1 MVESKSET
9 LRLDLSQYEYVPAIC
24 VVGYNRPD
32 SLRRVLSALQA
43 SFCPEGVQ
51 LVISIDRA
59 VSADPLNEAVVQ
71 IAEEF
76 VWDRGPKEVIWR
88 EQNINLPDHILLCA
102 DLTEQYGS
110 VLIIEDDL
118 FLAPDFY
125 RFAIE
130 ATNFYKDEEQV
141 AGIGLYSCINN
152 SFAHHLPFY
161 PIPDGSSAL
170 FLQIPCSWGQVWTQK
185 QWRSFRAWWDQKTGF
200 SETDPIPEK
209 AKHWGAHA
217 WDNHFIKYLSEQG
230 KYFVWPFQAY
240 STNFMDAGTHFDG
253 EGNHYQSPLQMG
265 KVPLKFHALADSH
278 SRYDAY
284 FEIKPAI
291 LNDYLPALKQYDY
304 IVDLY
309 GIKQLDLFEAPYV
322 LTQKSV
328 QNPLMS
334 FSNKLKPFEMN
345 IIQNIPGANI
355 HLVEKTEV
363 NNLEVREPIHL
374 FDYYYSH
381 IPIKALLRLLK
392 KRILKRLSL

>member
-1 MVESKSET
+1 
-9 LRLDLSQYEYVPAIC
+9 
-24 VVGYNRPD
+24 
-32 SLRRVLSALQA
+32 
-43 SFCPEGVQ
+43 
-51 LVISIDRA
+51 
-59 VSADPLNEAVVQ
+59 
-71 IAEEF
+71 
-76 VWDRGPKEVIWR
+76 
-88 EQNINLPDHILLCA
+88 
-102 DLTEQYGS
+102 

-125 RFAIE
+125 RYALE
-130 ATNFYKDEEQV
+130 ATNFYKDEERV

-185 QWRSFRAWWDQKTGF
+185 QWRAFRAWWDQKTGF
-200 SETDPIPEK
+200 SATDPIPDK
-209 AKHWGAHA
+209 PKHWGAHA
-217 WDNHFIKYLSEQG
+217 WDNHFLKYMTEQG

-265 KVPLKFHALADSH
+265 RAPLQFLPLDESH

-284 FEIKPAI
+284 FEIEPAI
-291 LNDYLPALKQYDY
+291 LNHYLPELGEYDY

-309 GIKQLDLFEAPYV
+309 GIKQLALFEAPYV
-322 LTQKSV
+322 LTQKPV
-328 QNPLMS
+328 QKSIKS

-345 IIQNIPGANI
+345 IIQNIKGNNI
-355 HLVEKTEV
+355 YLVEKSAVINREA
-363 NNLEVREPIHL
+363 REPGHL

-381 IPIKALLRLLK
+381 IPIKALLRLLR
-392 KRILKRLSL
+392 KRIQKRFSRK